1 MGIPTV
7 GCDNCDS
14 TVQVQ
19 VQGSLLP
26 ASACPVCFLL
36 HSTCFLP
43 QGSHLVVS
51 LLGPSGVCRDGAV
64 PDFTSMSL

>member
-19 VQGSLLP
+19 LP

-36 HSTCFLP
+36 LASCLKVLT
-43 QGSHLVVS
+43 
-51 LLGPSGVCRDGAV
+51 
-64 PDFTSMSL
+64 

>member
-19 VQGSLLP
+19 GSLLP
-26 ASACPVCFLL
+26 ASACAGQLVATLL
-36 HSTCFLP
+36 LTSRFCL
-43 QGSHLVVS
+43 SRVS
-51 LLGPSGVCRDGAV
+51 FRTARAWCVLSEWSQLL
-64 PDFTSMSL
+64 DFASMSL

>member
-19 VQGSLLP
+19 GSLLP
-26 ASACPVCFLL
+26 ASACPVFFLL
-36 HSTCFLP
+36 LASCFKVL
-43 QGSHLVVS
+43 
-51 LLGPSGVCRDGAV
+51 
-64 PDFTSMSL
+64 T

>member
-19 VQGSLLP
+19 VQGLLLP

-36 HSTCFLP
+36 LASCFKV
-43 QGSHLVVS
+43 H
-51 LLGPSGVCRDGAV
+51 
-64 PDFTSMSL
+64 T